1 MTKSFFHKHLDR
13 KMGWSDMKD
22 YSTVTVSLNM
32 KDYQALKKAAYR
44 NEEEW
49 KNRRSV
55 EEAYEEELAHLKKVV
70 RELRQV
76 QSLDESRLKAYQH
89 DARQAVNRTNEL
101 RCQLAEM
108 EDRYDKLYND
118 METQKKDVNVKR
130 EREVVVTYLREV
142 ADSIEQLKEDEDLG
156 LYAVTANGECT
167 CD

>member
-44 NEEEW
+44 NEEDW
-49 KNRRSV
+49 KKQRGV
-55 EEAYEEELAHLKKVV
+55 EEAYEEELAHLKKL
-70 RELRQV
+70 LRDQRAIN
-76 QSLDESRLKAYQH
+76 ESRIKAYQC
-89 DARQAVNRTNEL
+89 DARQAVNRANEL
-101 RCQLAEM
+101 RTQLAEM

-130 EREVVVTYLREV
+130 EREVVVRYLREV
-142 ADSIEQLKEDEDLG
+142 ADSVEQLKEDEDLG